1 MASLRQVVQGTH
13 HTLETFNIPDARLEA
28 EVMVMNVV
36 GMPRQD
42 LFANQ
47 ETELS
52 SRQEQELAQ
61 IVERRQKREPLA
73 YILGYKEF
81 YGINLL
87 VNPNVLIPRPETE
100 SLVEHALFMAL
111 MGMET
116 PELVIADV
124 GTGTG
129 AIAVNLAIHLP
140 AAHIYAIDNEDGVL
154 DVASYNIRAHNV
166 ADRVTLLKGDLLE
179 PLPEAVDLIV
189 ANLPYVPTDRI
200 ATLQPEIQWEPRPAL
215 DGGPRGLDAIER
227 LLRQAAGS
235 LTPGTPGAPGTELET
250 TPAPATEK
258 LKEHGIILLELDP
271 EQVPSVEQ
279 LARQLFPGAET
290 SVERDLAQRD
300 RMFVINRG
308 MPEY

>member
-13 HTLETFNIPDARLEA
+13 HTLEAFGIPDARLEA
-28 EVMVMNVV
+28 EVMVMNVM
-36 GMPRQD
+36 GMPRQE
-42 LFANQ
+42 LFASQ
-47 ETELS
+47 ETEVS
-52 SRQEQELAQ
+52 ARQEQELAR
-61 IVERRQKREPLA
+61 IIERRRKREPLA

-129 AIAVNLAIHLP
+129 AIAINLAIHLP
-140 AAHIYAIDNEDGVL
+140 AARIYAIDNEDGVL

-166 ADRVTLLKGDLLE
+166 AERITLLKGDLLE
-179 PLPEAVDLIV
+179 PLPEPVDLIV

-200 ATLQPEIQWEPRPAL
+200 PTLQPEIQREPRPAL
-215 DGGPRGLDAIER
+215 DGGPNGLDAIER
-227 LLRQAAGS
+227 LLHQAAGS
-235 LTPGTPGAPGTELET
+235 LTPGAPGTELDT
-250 TPAPATEK
+250 NPAPAAEK

-271 EQVPSVEQ
+271 EQVAPVEQ
-279 LARQLFPGAET
+279 LTRRLFPGAET
-290 SVERDLAQRD
+290 SVERDLAQLD
-300 RMFVINRG
+300 RMFVINLG